1 MMGCQEMMMFS
12 RRAEAELP
20 PLRQV
25 TQSEQEKSLT
35 RTGCWA
41 ECQIDKMHISNFAFK
56 NLLKVHPSNARAWK
70 PGNLSQTFDSCAL
83 KKVSFCSLPVG
94 GGEA

>member
-56 NLLKVHPSNARAWK
+56 KSPKGSPKQCMRMKAR
-70 PGNLSQTFDSCAL
+70 
-83 KKVSFCSLPVG
+83 
-94 GGEA
+94 

>member
-35 RTGCWA
+35 RTGC
-41 ECQIDKMHISNFAFK
+41 
-56 NLLKVHPSNARAWK
+56 
-70 PGNLSQTFDSCAL
+70 
-83 KKVSFCSLPVG
+83 
-94 GGEA
+94 